1 MFSIHKFRDV
11 AEVQLYLN
19 GGLLGIDVSK
29 GVAGLIG
36 KTLSFTSPAV
46 SACLFVAGTA
56 PDGKLMFGDIK
67 TQIEAAVPTVKVYQI
82 GGQIALIHSATPITL
97 PVALAA
103 AVSDAKKLLGFAYNS
118 ATAGRVIKDHTS
130 LVAPRLDWWN
140 TTNDG
145 SHAILIWEG

>member
-19 GGLLGIDVSK
+19 GGLLGVDVNK

-36 KTLSFTSPAV
+36 TTLSFTSPAV
-46 SACLFVAGTA
+46 GACLFVAGTA
-56 PDGKLMFGDIK
+56 PDGKLLFGDIK
-67 TQIEAAVPTVKVYQI
+67 TQIEAAVASVKVYQV
-82 GGQIALIHSATPITL
+82 GGQIALVHSAIPITL

-103 AVSDAKKLLGFAYNS
+103 APSDAKKLLGFAQNT
-118 ATAGRVIKDHTS
+118 ATAGRIIKDHTA